1 MSARHLIIS
10 VAAAAASLGLLSFA
24 AAANAAPAVA
34 AKYANEV
41 GYPGKKPACR
51 CGRLPRPGLQADY
64 QFYYDTPGY
73 YPGFYPGAGM
83 LPELGPSLGSGFS
96 QGPLGVQ

>member
-1 MSARHLIIS
+1 MSARHLILF
-10 VAAAAASLGLLSFA
+10 VAASTSLGLLSLASA
-24 AAANAAPAVA
+24 ADAAPAL
-34 AKYANEV
+34 AKYANEG
-41 GYPGKKPACR
+41 GYPAKKPLCR

-96 QGPLGVQ
+96 EGPLGVQ

>member
-1 MSARHLIIS
+1 MSARNLILLS
-10 VAAAAASLGLLSFA
+10 AVSASLGLASFTPGA
-24 AAANAAPAVA
+24 DAAPAA
-34 AKYANEV
+34 AKYAGEV
-41 GYPGKKPACR
+41 GYPAKKAPCR

-96 QGPLGVQ
+96 EGPLGVQ